1 MTVVSP
7 EVVRALTSHGTT
19 ALDRK
24 LAMVV
29 LGVGARRERDHCK
42 GQNGQGLATGWVWRK
57 LTCLQRFGSS
67 NGFGSP

>member
-42 GQNGQGLATGWVWRK
+42 GQNG
-57 LTCLQRFGSS
+57 
-67 NGFGSP
+67 